1 MRLTKFGHSCL
12 LVEEQ
17 RARML
22 LDPGTLSSGFEEL
35 QGLTAI
41 LYTHQHADHL
51 DPDRLQGLLDH
62 NPGVRV
68 VSDEGSAKP
77 LGQAG
82 AEVEV
87 VHDGDELE
95 IGAVGVHIVG
105 RDHAVIHPDIP
116 VVPNV
121 GYLGGV
127 VMLSS
132 LTSPLT
138 PFVDALPLPARR
150 LAREHQGSL
159 RVRLRTGSHRFH
171 RDLPESRV
179 WTYDG
184 SLPGPT
190 IEAERGHPVRVDWR
204 NELEGKLPVAVTL
217 APTATDRNGI
227 PVQCLPGLSGGVP
240 EDPPLEVPL
249 LLQDRNFGQDPQ
261 GRLTGEL
268 VHKTDPGTME
278 AFAPFTTVNGKVWP
292 VLEVRRATY
301 RLRVVNG
308 SNARTFRLVLLGDA
322 GPELDRISQIGTDG
336 GLLRAPVAVPPDGL
350 VLASAERADLLVD
363 FSDLAPGSELTLVNT
378 ATAPFDGAPF
388 PAERALWAA
397 NLDGLLPYPDVMRF
411 RVVPGPSMRRPV
423 TQQLATDSAPPTE
436 RDLAGAVRRA
446 VALVEQELDDA
457 PNMLT
462 MRELAEVPDDD
473 SGERLITVVDQGTD
487 GQTRTVARFRTA
499 ACHFEDTVTFFPV
512 LGRWEVWQLINL
524 TGDTHPIHIHLNPF
538 HVLARR
544 PIMVTVPDGGITDTA
559 TSARV
564 HLGRSPDDALEHVLD
579 ANEQGLKDTVRV
591 NPNEIVE
598 LAVRFEGFSGRY
610 MYHCHILE
618 HEDRDMMRPIV
629 VMPEQLGPFMS

>member
-1 MRLTKFGHSCL
+1 
-12 LVEEQ
+12 
-17 RARML
+17 
-22 LDPGTLSSGFEEL
+22 
-35 QGLTAI
+35 
-41 LYTHQHADHL
+41 
-51 DPDRLQGLLDH
+51 
-62 NPGVRV
+62 
-68 VSDEGSAKP
+68 
-77 LGQAG
+77 
-82 AEVEV
+82 
-87 VHDGDELE
+87 
-95 IGAVGVHIVG
+95 
-105 RDHAVIHPDIP
+105 
-116 VVPNV
+116 
-121 GYLGGV
+121 
-127 VMLSS
+127 MLSS

-240 EDPPLEVPL
+240 DANAASLPGFAVVHLH
-249 LLQDRNFGQDPQ
+249 G
-261 GRLTGEL
+261 GLTAAAYDGWAENI
-268 VHKTDPGTME
+268 
-278 AFAPFTTVNGKVWP
+278 FAPGQHAVGDYAMDQRAALLWYHDHVTTVNGKVWP

-544 PIMVTVPDGGITDTA
+544 PLMVTVPDGGITAPA